1 MPSGPPTDVK
11 EDVVNSTSAQLLWY
25 PPEEEEQNGKIT
37 FYTVVV
43 TGIENT
49 HLVQRNLI
57 SNSTL
62 IDLLYLRPFSEYNVS
77 IAANTAVGMGPF
89 TATLTIFTPEDGE
102 YNVTIATN
110 TAVAFTCDI

>member
-11 EDVVNSTSAQLLWY
+11 EGVVNSTSVQIQWY

-49 HLVQRNLI
+49 HLVQRDLI

-77 IAANTAVGMGPF
+77 IAAHTAVGMGPF

-110 TAVAFTCDI
+110 TACCWSL

>member
-1 MPSGPPTDVK
+1 M
-11 EDVVNSTSAQLLWY
+11 NSTSAQILWD
-25 PPEEEEQNGKIT
+25 PPEEEQQNGKIT

-43 TGIENT
+43 TGIENS
-49 HLVQRNLI
+49 HLVQRDLM

-62 IDLLYLRPFSEYNVS
+62 INLLHLQPFSEYNVS

-89 TATLTIFTPEDGE
+89 TATLTISTPEDGK

-110 TAVAFTCDI
+110 TAMGPFTATLTISTPEDGEYQ